1 MCSAR
6 PLLRFMRLASAAA
19 VLLWAGAVPVHAAL
33 LIAEPGGPDQEL
45 YSRGRSL
52 IFEESWSEARK
63 AFETLARRH
72 PESDYLDDALYWT
85 AFSLFEEDEPTP
97 AYQTLRRLIRDY
109 PHSPWQVDAK
119 ALMVRCAERALKE
132 QGSGGSRL
140 RIASATE
147 YRRFL
152 EESTRDRNA
161 QVSLLAIDTL
171 LNQEPQKAPELLDRV
186 RSSRN
191 EEGAEVLLDR
201 FFGRDRVKVS
211 FEDRSA
217 GFAEGN
223 VTVLVRVRNQGISL
237 TLPEA
242 LDAAAGRGTRVFSDD
257 VRREIRESILEAER
271 SLVRQGPIR
280 EPDAPRAASARQSTI
295 VRVVDGEVHY
305 YENGAESVKIVV
317 VNRSAGFTEEN
328 VHIFVERAGVPRKIR
343 LGDLTGERSGPTAR
357 GISADT
363 LLYLTQSLGV
373 IQLDLAGQPE

>member
-1 MCSAR
+1 MCSVR
-6 PLLRFMRLASAAA
+6 TFLRSLRLVSAAA
-19 VLLWAGAVPVHAAL
+19 VLLWAGALPVFATL

-45 YSRGRSL
+45 YSQGRSL

-63 AFETLARRH
+63 VFDTLARRH
-72 PESDYLDDALYWT
+72 PESDYLDDALYWS
-85 AFSLFEEDEPTP
+85 AFSLFEQDDPSP
-97 AYQTLRRLIRDY
+97 AYLTLGRLIRDF
-109 PHSPWQVDAK
+109 PDSPWQVDAK
-119 ALMVRCAERALKE
+119 ALMVRCAELALKQ
-132 QGSGGSRL
+132 QGSGGPRL

-171 LNQEPQKAPELLDRV
+171 LNREPQNAPELLGRV
-186 RSSRN
+186 RSTGS

-201 FFGRDRVKVS
+201 FFGRERVKVS

-242 LDAAAGRGTRVFSDD
+242 LDAVAGRGSRVFSDD
-257 VRREIRESILEAER
+257 VRREIRDSILEAER
-271 SLVRQGPIR
+271 SLVREGPIR
-280 EPDAPRAASARQSTI
+280 EPDATRAGSTRQSTI

-305 YENGAESVKIVV
+305 YENGAERVKIAVL
-317 VNRSAGFTEEN
+317 NRSAGFTGEN
-328 VHIFVERAGVPRKIR
+328 IHIFVERAGVPKKIR
-343 LGDLTGERSGPTAR
+343 LGDVTGERTGPTAR

-373 IQLDLAGQPE
+373 IELDLAGRSR